1 MGERRRAIMI
11 RCLAALLIAAA
22 VFFMSSCGSRE
33 VIAAPAEGRYAVYY
47 LDRTATTL
55 ESVVYT
61 AEATDTDG
69 LIREL
74 MDQFMNVPNDADVIR
89 AAGDQTS
96 YLEYRMDGGVL
107 YLFFDELYG
116 ELKTERK
123 TLCNA
128 ALTRTMAQIPGVEH
142 VGVYTGG
149 QPLRS
154 DDGTPLGPF
163 AASDFIDSISNINAY
178 ETAELV
184 LYFADESGTVLL
196 PEDRTVT
203 YRMDTP
209 VEQLVVEQ
217 LIAGPQA
224 AGHKAVIS
232 PDTRLL
238 SVSVNENICYLNLSR
253 EFLTAIPDQDP
264 YLTIYAL
271 VNSLSELLSVQRVQI
286 AVEGSKDVLLRET
299 ISLDTLFE
307 RHLDYIE

>member
-1 MGERRRAIMI
+1 MGRGRRVILL
-11 RCLAALLIAAA
+11 RCLAALLMAAA
-22 VFFMSSCGSRE
+22 VFVMSSCGRRE
-33 VIAAPAEGRYAVYY
+33 VTAAPEEGRFAVYY

-61 AEATDTDG
+61 AEASDTDG

-89 AAGDQTS
+89 AAGDQTA
-96 YLEYRMDGGVL
+96 YLEYRLDGGVL
-107 YLFFDELYG
+107 YLYFDEFYG
-116 ELKTERK
+116 ELRTERK

-128 ALTRTMAQIPGVEH
+128 ALTRTMAQIPGIDH

-149 QPLRS
+149 QPLQS
-154 DDGTPLGPF
+154 DDGAPLGPF

-178 ETAELV
+178 ETAELT
-184 LYFADESGTVLL
+184 LYFSDESGTRLL
-196 PEDRTVT
+196 PEQRTVT

-217 LIAGPQA
+217 LIAGPQG
-224 AGHKAVIS
+224 AGHKAVVS

-253 EFLTAIPDQDP
+253 EFLTAIPDEDP

-271 VNSLSELLSVQRVQI
+271 VNSLSELNSVQRVQI

-307 RHLDYIE
+307 RNFDYTE